1 MLNFFANCCTF
12 SLTNRIVHC
21 CSIQVSADRAIAAI
35 NKQHK
40 IEIEAK
46 EKELAADAKKH
57 EKEIAAIA
65 RQHKKEGAAAAKT
78 HGQEELEVSAHGCI
92 FSFTII

>member
-1 MLNFFANCCTF
+1 MQLEVPGGYLCPRWYIIPF
-12 SLTNRIVHC
+12 
-21 CSIQVSADRAIAAI
+21 QM
-35 NKQHK
+35 
-40 IEIEAK
+40 
-46 EKELAADAKKH
+46 KH